1 MKVEKDIEIYS
12 LDNKYSTTHLLVKE
26 TPKFENDKNA
36 KFKSTFFY
44 SSTDKKI
51 KSGGLRCQGFFKKSF
66 PDKPLFTMIT
76 GTYNSEKY
84 LEETIQS
91 VINQSYKNVEYIII
105 DGASTDRTLD
115 IVKRYDN
122 KIDYWISEKD
132 KGIYNAMNK
141 GVSLASGDIIGIINS
156 DDWLESYAIEEVV
169 DVSKK
174 IPEKDFVIHGKI
186 AIYDSENNFLGIHS
200 PKKIPGYYLFST
212 PFKHPAMFVS
222 KQLYNR
228 VGLYD
233 ESIGLAADY
242 DMMLRIIADKNCN
255 VFLNKVL
262 TNVRKVGISTGG
274 NSRSSN
280 RDLIKIIK
288 RNTGSWFLALFSMGI
303 RLINRWIKLKFI

>member
-1 MKVEKDIEIYS
+1 MKSEKDKEIYS
-12 LDNKYSTTHLLVKE
+12 LDNKFSTTQLLVKE
-26 TPKFENDKNA
+26 MTYFDNDKNA
-36 KFKSTFFY
+36 KLKSTFFHLEIDEK
-44 SSTDKKI
+44 TKC
-51 KSGGLRCQGFFKKSF
+51 GGLRCKGFFKKSF

-76 GTYNSEKY
+76 GTFNSEKY

-91 VINQSYKNVEYIII
+91 VINQSYKNIEYIIV
-105 DGASTDRTLD
+105 DGASTDRTID
-115 IVKRYDN
+115 IVKKYDN

-141 GVSLASGDIIGIINS
+141 GITLASGDIIGIINS
-156 DDWLESYAIEEVV
+156 DDWLESYAIEQVA

-186 AIYDSENNFLGIHS
+186 AIYDSEKNFLGTHG
-200 PKKIPGYYLFST
+200 PKKIPGYFLFST

-222 KQLYNR
+222 KKLYKR
-228 VGLYD
+228 IGLYD
-233 ESIGLAADY
+233 ETIGLAADY
-242 DMMLRIIADKNCN
+242 DMMLRIIKDKNCK

-274 NSRSSN
+274 YSRSSN

-288 RNTGSWFLALFSMGI
+288 RNTGSRLLAFFSMGI
-303 RLINRWIKLKFI
+303 RLINRWIKS